1 MDVVIE
7 TRGLRKAFGRTLALD
22 GLDLRVPAGSIY
34 GCLGPNGAGKTT
46 SIRILLGLLRPDSG
60 AAEVLRESVAMNDP
74 RVRRVGALIE
84 RPAFYPYLSAR
95 DNLRLFGAARG
106 LSDARASELADDAL
120 HRVGLADAIRRKAGG
135 FSTGMLQRLGIALAI
150 LDGPELL
157 ILDEPT
163 TGLDPQGQIDVRE
176 LILALARD
184 GVTVFLS
191 THLLAEAEQL
201 CTQLAVLNRGRVVA
215 SGASSEL
222 FGRRQQLW
230 VRFASAA
237 DRDVGLATLSAAG
250 MTSVAEGADAC
261 VMEGEIDGA
270 RTIRVLAGAG
280 LYPAEVAVRQPSLEQ
295 LYVEITG
302 GSA

>member
-1 MDVVIE
+1 MEAVIE
-7 TRGLRKAFGRTLALD
+7 TTGLRKAFGNVLALD
-22 GLDLRVPAGSIY
+22 GLDLRVPAGSIF

-46 SIRILLGLLRPDSG
+46 SIRILLGLLRPDAG
-60 AAEVLRESVAMNDP
+60 VAVVLGEPVAMDDA
-74 RVRRVGALIE
+74 RARRVGAMIE

-106 LSDARASELADDAL
+106 ISDSRASHLADEALGRVGLSDAA
-120 HRVGLADAIRRKAGG
+120 RRKAGG

-150 LDGPELL
+150 LDGPSVL

-163 TGLDPQGQIDVRE
+163 TGLDPQGQIDIRE
-176 LILALARD
+176 LILGLARED
-184 GVTVFLS
+184 VTIFLS

-201 CTQLAVLNRGRVVA
+201 CTQLAVMNRGRVVA

-222 FGRRQQLW
+222 FGTRQQLW

-237 DRDVGLATLSAAG
+237 DRDAGLARLSGAG
-250 MTSVAEGADAC
+250 MAAVAEGADAC
-261 VMEGEIDGA
+261 VLEGQADGA
-270 RTIRVLAGAG
+270 PTIRLLADAG

-302 GSA
+302 GAP